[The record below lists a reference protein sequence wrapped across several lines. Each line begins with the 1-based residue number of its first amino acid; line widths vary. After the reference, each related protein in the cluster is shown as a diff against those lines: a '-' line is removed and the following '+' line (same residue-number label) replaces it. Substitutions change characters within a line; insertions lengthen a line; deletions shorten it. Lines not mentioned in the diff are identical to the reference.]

1 MMRDALHVI
10 AACAAACASLAMAGC
25 GPSGDDD
32 GCSERSLGAVF
43 SRSNNLGAMFPF
55 DADDSDVSDDSRV
68 PYEWTVLLRTEC
80 AAPVTIDKVCLVG
93 ANGAADAPAVSQ
105 FLLEGPTATEVTSQ
119 EDAAVRLTYN
129 RRQPGGVDNVAL
141 LVESNAA
148 DFPTLVIPVC
158 ARVVENGAERGAIE
172 CTTPVPVPAA
182 GEAASASC
190 PE

>member
-1 MMRDALHVI
+1 MMRDALHGI
-10 AACAAACASLAMAGC
+10 AAGAAVLSALAMAGC

-43 SRSNNLGAMFPF
+43 SRANNLGSMFPPS
-55 DADDSDVSDDSRV
+55 DEDSDVSDDSRV

-80 AAPVTIDKVCLVG
+80 FAPVTISKVCLVG
-93 ANGAADAPAVSQ
+93 AGGSADAPEVSQ

-119 EDAAVRLTYN
+119 EEAAVRLTYN
-129 RRQPGGVDNVAL
+129 RRQPSGVDNVAL

-158 ARVVENGAERGAIE
+158 ARVVENGAERGDIE
-172 CTTPVPVPAA
+172 CTTPVPVPAV
-182 GEAASASC
+182 GETVSAVC
-190 PE
+190 P